1 MIMMPYGWTLD
12 IAAAHR
18 PGRLLAPGC
27 SRAED
32 RLMGHHQDMQR
43 RQVWPGRYRVTA
55 RSGLGPARNLS
66 VVTWLGPEK
75 AIAMAA
81 RAGGRGFGTSDGID
95 DVAVDGLGLAGGDR
109 RGVVVILADL
119 HDRHGILRADI
130 AGRPATSACTASKPI
145 ARLLTWNLI
154 RLATPLGSTR

>member
-1 MIMMPYGWTLD
+1 
-12 IAAAHR
+12 
-18 PGRLLAPGC
+18 
-27 SRAED
+27 
-32 RLMGHHQDMQR
+32 MGHDQGMQR

-55 RSGLGPARNLS
+55 RSGLGPARNLR

-95 DVAVDGLGLAGGDR
+95 DVAVDGLGQAGGDR
-109 RGVVVILADL
+109 RGVVVIGADL

-130 AGRPATSACTASKPI
+130 GGRPATSAAT
-145 ARLLTWNLI
+145 LQGVI
-154 RLATPLGSTR
+154 R